1 MMEMPKRRNDAALT
15 KGARCLHAPMMGKLS
30 NNLGSICLEVLG
42 DYVINDLRR
51 EVTDLRR
58 VILHQT
64 SFIEELL
71 ENSCGRVNMIAP
83 NKICNLCY
91 RVNINGEGICPCG
104 IAFYCSRECQKLD
117 WKRSHKD
124 ICTHAPKKSS
134 PPPLVPLVDNNQ
146 ELEPID

>member
-58 VILHQT
+58 ANSRDWIC
-64 SFIEELL
+64 LL
-71 ENSCGRVNMIAP
+71 TQSLV
-83 NKICNLCY
+83 
-91 RVNINGEGICPCG
+91 
-104 IAFYCSRECQKLD
+104 
-117 WKRSHKD
+117 
-124 ICTHAPKKSS
+124 KSTK
-134 PPPLVPLVDNNQ
+134 V
-146 ELEPID
+146 